1 MNNKQNYKLA
11 SQYPIGIPKTAY
23 RLGIMVLLT
32 TIEQSYIQNVL
43 SLTEIEKL
51 TWLITRL
58 ISLPDLT
65 FKTFMEII
73 KNFTTNEKFVE
84 NFENEITNYETKTP
98 PKTKPTSSS
107 NTTEEGKKQEIKF
120 VKSRSVIGYFIRGIE
135 ASDSFSTTDQDFY
148 AIKSFEHWKNQ
159 TNIEP
164 FKPYIEISDFYL
176 EKKDIILNFLYAY
189 LGHFTSKPKEFPVY
203 FYLPSSQHISDIISH
218 EHVINLINR
227 QCLLMQ
233 LCPSNA
239 LSTEC
244 IQMMKPIFQEEYSTV
259 TKTSFLLM
267 LNALRTGNYTE
278 AESYCKRYF
287 NEASLIIKDRTNLSS
302 NFYIPEKKPLIYGPL
317 ICSRIYKLQK
327 AKRNCQ
333 ALIEEATTHSHASRD
348 LIGVRACTLEKI
360 LSENMINNDI
370 MAEAELLMAKYC
382 MGKYGDD
389 IDELF
394 YNDCIGNDDNID
406 EDNALNHTI
415 QEMEEVYPVL
425 HCKEFNF
432 IINDHDKK
440 KLEHCFE
447 YDVDPDD
454 AEAFFH
460 QMAKYFLYIKTVE
473 WSKVGKNKHLCAK
486 LFEIILESDFGSD
499 RFIQTKLLKDA
510 SFVALSTMSLE
521 KGYYK
526 EALFKAGMALNSVT
540 EPLRNIPS
548 LATEIHA
555 QAVANAAIS
564 FAYSG
569 DFDGALNILKNYEE
583 YFPKNSIGESYAQLR
598 LTNLLI
604 QFDYNFFKGEWESL
618 RVLLEE
624 INLYNYF
631 EYDMRVGILDC
642 CTNDVS
648 QAISRLNNLIGNFSN
663 QNATSLQYIRCL
675 MVQGQMYLHIK
686 NWEMAFDSFKKALK
700 LSQENGLRNLSTM
713 LIRRMATS
721 MLKVGR
727 LQQAGALLKN
737 HRSQM
742 ESELPVI
749 EQALYHLTLYMHA
762 ECVGAPEAERYLNDA
777 VRVLEPHNLPL
788 LQKCIFRYLIN
799 YKKCHKKNS
808 LDEIKKLEDKLKNLN
823 LPKERDLPHLLL

>member
-1 MNNKQNYKLA
+1 MNNKQCFKLA
-11 SQYPIGIPKTAY
+11 SQYPIGVPKTAY
-23 RLGIMVLLT
+23 RLGITILLNS
-32 TIEQSYIQNVL
+32 IEQSYAQNIL
-43 SLTEIEKL
+43 SLSEAEKI
-51 TWLITRL
+51 TWLVTRL
-58 ISLPDLT
+58 INLPDLT
-65 FKTFMEII
+65 YTTLMEIVKI
-73 KNFTTNEKFVE
+73 FTRNEKFIE
-84 NFENEITNYETKTP
+84 IFKNEILNYEMKVSTKS
-98 PKTKPTSSS
+98 KS
-107 NTTEEGKKQEIKF
+107 NLEDGKAQEIKF
-120 VKSRSVIGYFIRGIE
+120 AKSRSVIGYFLRGIE
-135 ASDSFSTTDQDFY
+135 ASECFSTPCQDFY
-148 AIKSFEHWKNQ
+148 VLDSFEHWRKQ
-159 TNIEP
+159 DDIEAY
-164 FKPYIEISDFYL
+164 KPYIKISEFYAD
-176 EKKDIILNFLYAY
+176 KKDIILNFLYSY
-189 LGHFTSKPKEFPVY
+189 ISHFTKNPYEFPIY
-203 FYLPSSQHISDIISH
+203 FNLPASKLICDIIPH
-218 EHVINLINR
+218 DHIVNLINR

-233 LCPSNA
+233 LCPKNA
-239 LSTEC
+239 LPTKC
-244 IQMMKPIFQEEYSTV
+244 IHMMKSILQEEYPTI

-267 LNALRTGNYTE
+267 LNALRCGNYVE
-278 AESYCKRYF
+278 AESYGKRYF
-287 NEASLIIKDRTNLSS
+287 NEASLIIKDRSNLVTS
-302 NFYIPEKKPLIYGPL
+302 FYIPEKKPLIYGPL

-360 LSENMINNDI
+360 LSENMINNDLV
-370 MAEAELLMAKYC
+370 AEAELLMVKYS
-382 MGKYGDD
+382 MGKYGDTAD
-389 IDELF
+389 KMFYIDGT
-394 YNDCIGNDDNID
+394 GNDDNID
-406 EDNALNHTI
+406 EDAALNQTI
-415 QEMEEVYPVL
+415 QELEEVYPVL

-447 YDVDPDD
+447 YDADPDD

-460 QMAKYFLYIKTVE
+460 QMAKHFLYIKAIE
-473 WSKVGKNKHLCAK
+473 WSKIGKNKHLCAK

-510 SFVALSTMSLE
+510 ALVALSTMSLE

-526 EALFKAGMALNSVT
+526 EALFKAGITLNSIT

-555 QAVANAAIS
+555 QAAANAAIS

-569 DFDGALNILKNYEE
+569 NYDGALKVLKKYEE
-583 YFPKNSIGESYAQLR
+583 YFPKDSIGESYTQLR
-598 LTNLLI
+598 LTKLLI
-604 QFDYNFFKGEWESL
+604 QFDYNFFKGEWETL

-675 MVQGQMYLHIK
+675 MVQGQMYLYIK
-686 NWEMAFDSFKKALK
+686 NWEMAFDSFKKALR
-700 LSQENGLRNLSTM
+700 LAQDNGFRNLCTM

-727 LQQAGALLKN
+727 IQQAGALLMN

-749 EQALYHLTLYMHA
+749 EQALYHLTMYMHA
-762 ECVGAPEAERYLNDA
+762 ECVGTPEAERYLTDA
-777 VRVLEPHNLPL
+777 VRVLEPFDLPL
-788 LQKCIFRYLIN
+788 LQTCMYRYLIN

-808 LDEIKKLEDKLKNLN
+808 AQEVKVLEDKLKKFD
-823 LPKERDLPHLLL
+823 LPKERYLPHLLL

>member
-1 MNNKQNYKLA
+1 MNNKQCFKLA
-11 SQYPIGIPKTAY
+11 SQYPIGVPKTAY
-23 RLGIMVLLT
+23 RLGITILLN
-32 TIEQSYIQNVL
+32 TIEQSYTQNILLL
-43 SLTEIEKL
+43 SEAEKL
-51 TWLITRL
+51 SWLVTRL
-58 ISLPDLT
+58 INLPDITYSTLI
-65 FKTFMEII
+65 EIV
-73 KNFTTNEKFVE
+73 KNFSNNDNFIRNFNNDIL
-84 NFENEITNYETKTP
+84 NFEMKTLTVN
-98 PKTKPTSSS
+98 KANS
-107 NTTEEGKKQEIKF
+107 EEGKGQEIKF
-120 VKSRSVIGYFIRGIE
+120 AKSRSIIGYFLRGIE
-135 ASDSFSTTDQDFY
+135 ASECFSTPSQDFY
-148 AIKSFEHWKNQ
+148 VIESFEHWRSQND
-159 TNIEP
+159 IEP
-164 FKPYIEISDFYL
+164 YKPYIKISEFYS
-176 EKKDIILNFLYAY
+176 EKKDIILNFLFSYIS
-189 LGHFTSKPKEFPVY
+189 HFTEKPHEFPIY
-203 FYLPSSQHISDIISH
+203 FNLPASKLICDIIPH
-218 EHVINLINR
+218 DHIVNLINR

-233 LCPSNA
+233 LCPKNA
-239 LSTEC
+239 LSTKC
-244 IQMMKPIFQEEYSTV
+244 IQMMKSILQDEYPTI
-259 TKTSFLLM
+259 TKTSFFLM
-267 LNALRTGNYTE
+267 LNALRCGNYIE
-278 AESYCKRYF
+278 AESYGKRYF
-287 NEASLIIKDRTNLSS
+287 NEASLIIKDRSNLVTS
-302 NFYIPEKKPLIYGPL
+302 FYIPEKKPLIYGPL

-360 LSENMINNDI
+360 LSENMVNNDLI
-370 MAEAELLMAKYC
+370 AEAELLMIKYC
-382 MGKYGDD
+382 MDKYGDTIGETFY
-389 IDELF
+389 IDS
-394 YNDCIGNDDNID
+394 IGNDDNID
-406 EDNALNHTI
+406 EDAALNHTI
-415 QEMEEVYPVL
+415 QELEEVYPVL

-447 YDVDPDD
+447 YDADPDD

-460 QMAKYFLYIKTVE
+460 QMAKHFLYIKTIE
-473 WSKVGKNKHLCAK
+473 WSKAGKNKHLCAK

-499 RFIQTKLLKDA
+499 RFIQTKLIKDA
-510 SFVALSTMSLE
+510 ALVALSTMSLE

-526 EALFKAGMALNSVT
+526 EALFKAGIALNSIT

-555 QAVANAAIS
+555 QAVANAAVS

-569 DFDGALNILKNYEE
+569 NYEGALKVLEKYDK
-583 YFPKNSIGESYAQLR
+583 YFPKDSIGESYTQLR
-598 LTNLLI
+598 LTKLLV
-604 QFDYNFFKGEWESL
+604 QFDYNFFKGEWETL

-700 LSQENGLRNLSTM
+700 LAQENGLRNLCTM

-727 LQQAGALLKN
+727 IQQAGALLMS

-749 EQALYHLTLYMHA
+749 EQALYHLTMYMHA
-762 ECVGAPEAERYLNDA
+762 ECVGTPEAERYLTDA
-777 VRVLEPHNLPL
+777 VRVLKPFKLPL
-788 LQKCIFRYLIN
+788 LQKCIYRYLIN
-799 YKKCHKKNS
+799 YKKCHKRAS
-808 LDEIKKLEDKLKNLN
+808 ADEIESLEDVLKNFN